1 MALLKSN
8 TIVYGTA
15 NIQGQLTVGSV
26 SSNAS
31 INTSTGSLIVIGGL
45 GVSGNIYSSNIVFST
60 TTSGITFGD
69 GTKQTT
75 AGGGGSASIGTVVTT
90 ASGWNLP

>member
-15 NIQGQLTVGSV
+15 TIQGQLTVGNNV
-26 SSNAS
+26 VFSSNT
-31 INTSTGSLIVIGGL
+31 I
-45 GVSGNIYSSNIVFST
+45 
-60 TTSGITFGD
+60 GITFGD